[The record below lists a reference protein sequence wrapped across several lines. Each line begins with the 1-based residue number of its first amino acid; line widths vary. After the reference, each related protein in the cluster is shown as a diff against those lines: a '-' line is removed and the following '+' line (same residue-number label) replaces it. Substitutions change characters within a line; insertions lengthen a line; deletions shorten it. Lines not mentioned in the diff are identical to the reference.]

1 MKLLTNWKSST
12 ITKKITPETKIKE
25 FRPYFPLQLRN
36 LDNNKSQRPSQVLK
50 TINAFQR
57 IFLRT
62 YVLKVK
68 WPNIVKN
75 EDVCRKTA
83 ATEWGIIIQKRIL
96 KWFGKVIRADE
107 STPVTRA
114 FNYANIPY
122 QRPHRKPTWTWL
134 SIIKSDFCNL
144 NLAWDEAINT
154 EIDLMTRN
162 YSKWFVKLSISYLH
176 RQCIDNVIVF
186 YVIHN
191 MNEC

>member
-62 YVLKVK
+62 YVLNVK

-114 FNYANIPY
+114 FNYANSPY
-122 QRPHRKPTWTWL
+122 QRPRCKPTSTWL
-134 SIIKSDFCNL
+134 NIIKLDFRNL
-144 NLAWDEAINT
+144 NVTWDKVINT
-154 EIDLMTRN
+154 AIGIRTWETIAND
-162 YSKWFVKLSISYLH
+162 S
-176 RQCIDNVIVF
+176 
-186 YVIHN
+186 
-191 MNEC
+191 